1 MTVCDNIDVARRRR
15 NDAQTSAAPVILNR
29 EGARNGIV
37 AEDELESRKAA
48 LVTRMPAPVSP
59 VWAGASRNPLV
70 TSKPLISAFKSVL
83 PSLSMSI
90 TRPAN
95 APSITGRARFARIT
109 QEMEMIGLRPDD
121 VLSVGPFCDHDRIAW
136 RGCIQS
142 LLNGGIL

>member
-1 MTVCDNIDVARRRR
+1 MVLLRMT
-15 NDAQTSAAPVILNR
+15 Q
-29 EGARNGIV
+29 
-37 AEDELESRKAA
+37 LESRKAA

-59 VWAGASRNPLV
+59 VWAGTSRNPLV

-95 APSITGRARFARIT
+95 APSNHRPCEICRIT
-109 QEMEMIGLRPDD
+109 QEMEIVGPRPDD
-121 VLSVGPFCDHDRIAW
+121 VLSVGPFCDQDRIAW

-142 LLNGGIL
+142 LLNGEILGGHV